1 MERGAHSSSEPPRLN
16 RIALGGRKWTDTMPN
31 LERIIPVLTY
41 QDIAAAHD
49 FLVLAFGF
57 TGGGVHRNAEGQ
69 AVHGEVR
76 AGNTTVWLHRVMA
89 EHQLDSPQVS
99 DVANSGLFVYV
110 DDVDAHY
117 EQARMAGARI
127 DSQPVD
133 QPYGQRE
140 YGARDLEG
148 HRWWFA
154 TPTLSQR
161 EE

>member
-1 MERGAHSSSEPPRLN
+1 
-16 RIALGGRKWTDTMPN
+16 MPN
-31 LERIIPVLTY
+31 LDRVIPVLTY

-49 FLVLAFGF
+49 FLVRAFGF
-57 TGGGVHRNAEGQ
+57 DAGGVHRNAEGQ

-76 AGNTTVWLHRVMA
+76 AGSAAIWLHRVA
-89 EHQLDSPQVS
+89 LEHQLDSPRVTE
-99 DVANSGLFVYV
+99 VANSGLFVYV

-117 EQARMAGARI
+117 ERARLAGARI

-148 HRWWFA
+148 HRWWFG
-154 TPTLSQR
+154 TPIKSPR
-161 EE
+161 VD